1 MTELRVVVVGGGGV
15 GKSALTVRFI
25 QGNFV
30 EKYDPTIEDSYR
42 KQVDVDGVP
51 FMLDVMDTAGQEEY
65 SALRDSYMKTGQ
77 GFILVYDIT
86 TMTSFEQAT
95 KLRIQIVRIKD
106 DNEDI
111 PIVLVGNKCDLE
123 KERQV
128 AREKGEELAKK
139 FRLGFIEVSAK
150 ANNGVNEMFYE
161 LVRRIQVYRTK
172 KTTGVGTAGPAGT
185 KTESTPNGKAPPII
199 GKSGKPKKCTLL

>member
-1 MTELRVVVVGGGGV
+1 MAELRVVVVGGGGV

-42 KQVDVDGVP
+42 KKVEVDGQSY
-51 FMLDVMDTAGQEEY
+51 MLDVMDTAGQEEY

-77 GFILVYDIT
+77 GFILAYDIT
-86 TMTSFEQAT
+86 SQQTFDQAQ

-106 DNEDI
+106 DNEAI

-123 KERQV
+123 KDRVITNEM
-128 AREKGEELAKK
+128 GSSFSKK
-139 FRLGFIEVSAK
+139 HGLGFIEASAK
-150 ANNGVNEMFYE
+150 TNTNVGEIFFE
-161 LVRRIQVYRTK
+161 LVRRINAAKLAEK
-172 KTTGVGTAGPAGT
+172 KNPSSSASSA
-185 KTESTPNGKAPPII
+185 APS
-199 GKSGKPKKCTLL
+199 SGSSSQGPKKKGICMLL